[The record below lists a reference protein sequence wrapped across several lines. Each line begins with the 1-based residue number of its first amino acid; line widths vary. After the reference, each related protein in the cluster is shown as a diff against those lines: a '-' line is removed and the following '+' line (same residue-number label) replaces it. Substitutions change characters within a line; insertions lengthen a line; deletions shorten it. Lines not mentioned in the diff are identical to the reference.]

1 MIKQNSPQ
9 GSCNCSTLR
18 QAARYLTAAY
28 DQALA
33 ESGLRL
39 TQFSILY
46 KLATRGPQTITDLSA
61 AMAMDRTTLGRN
73 LRLLEEDGL
82 LRLGSGADRR
92 ERLADLTAMGRRKL
106 DAAYPLWQK
115 AQEQFESRFGTENA
129 EKLRKTL
136 GSVLN
141 TGLDPWGHPASNLGE
156 AGEAGRALVS
166 KRNAK
171 TASFVDSV

>member
-1 MIKQNSPQ
+1 MTNPLIKQNSSQ
-9 GSCNCSTLR
+9 SGCDCSALR

-28 DQALA
+28 DQVLA

-46 KLATRGPQTITDLSA
+46 KLARCGPQTITDLSA

-73 LRLLEEDGL
+73 LRLLGEGGL
-82 LRLGSGADRR
+82 IRLRSGADRR
-92 ERLADLTAMGRRKL
+92 ERLADLTATGRRKL

-115 AQEQFESRFGTENA
+115 AQEQFESRFGRENA

-136 GSVLN
+136 RSVLD
-141 TGLDPWGHPASNLGE
+141 TGLDPWGHERHGE
-156 AGEAGRALVS
+156 MQ
-166 KRNAK
+166 
-171 TASFVDSV
+171 D